1 MCGIVGAVAQ
11 RNVVPILIEGLKRL
25 EYRGYDSAGVAV
37 LNGGRGLE
45 RVRAVGKVAAL
56 EKSVQRVKLTGT
68 TGIAHT
74 RWATHGAPNEA
85 NAHPHTSHDAVAV
98 VHNGIIENHEVLR
111 ARLKKLGYRF
121 ASQTDTEVIAPLV
134 HHHLEKQHDLL
145 KAVRAALGE
154 LEGAYALAVV
164 SVDEPGRLVA
174 ARRGSPLAVGL
185 GTEECYV
192 ASDALALAPFTRR
205 VIYLEDGDVVDLN
218 HARCAVY
225 DAGGRPVERPVRE
238 TEVSGD
244 AVSRGQYRSYTQK
257 EICEQPQ
264 AVADTLEGR
273 LGDQRVLEEAFG

>member
-45 RVRAVGKVAAL
+45 RGRAVGKVAAL

-85 NAHPHTSHDAVAV
+85 NAPPHTSHDAVAV

-174 ARRGSPLAVGL
+174 APPRAARSR
-185 GTEECYV
+185 
-192 ASDALALAPFTRR
+192 APAAARWS
-205 VIYLEDGDVVDLN
+205 G
-218 HARCAVY
+218 RCA
-225 DAGGRPVERPVRE
+225 RPRCPA
-238 TEVSGD
+238 T
-244 AVSRGQYRSYTQK
+244 
-257 EICEQPQ
+257 P
-264 AVADTLEGR
+264 
-273 LGDQRVLEEAFG
+273 